1 MNAALAETAPDLLV
15 LAALR
20 LEARALRR
28 GAPSLDVLRAGM
40 GPARARRTAVA
51 LADSSARRLAVAGVC
66 GGLDAAQP
74 LGEVVV
80 ASEVRLENSPSVPCE
95 SDVLC
100 ALLRSR
106 GIEPRVGPIASVD
119 HVVRGDERDA
129 LRRSGAVAVDM
140 ESGWLACAAAG
151 RPFAVLRV
159 VLDAPGR
166 ELARPGVALDAFRA
180 LRRLSEAAPALL
192 DWSVTPLSRFAA
204 PANPA

>member
-1 MNAALAETAPDLLV
+1 MNAAVAETAPELVV

-28 GAPSLDVLRAGM
+28 GAPALDVRRAGM
-40 GPARARRTAVA
+40 GPARARRAAVA
-51 LADSSARRLAVAGVC
+51 LADSPARRLAVAGVC
-66 GGLDAAQP
+66 GGLDASQP

-80 ASEVRLENSPSVPCE
+80 ASEVRLADGPPVPCE
-95 SDVLC
+95 HE
-100 ALLRSR
+100 ALSAALRTR

-119 HVVRGDERDA
+119 HVVRGAEREA
-129 LRRSGAVAVDM
+129 LRRAGAVAVDM

-166 ELARPGVALDAFRA
+166 EIARPGIALDAFRA

-192 DWSVTPLSRFAA
+192 DWAATPLSRFVA
-204 PANPA
+204 PAKPA